1 MRQKLRS
8 DDPINGGLIWQFEQ
22 TAERTIEQLDEQ
34 RTFEQTSEQ
43 IALESVNLINAEKW
57 LTP

>member
-1 MRQKLRS
+1 MRQTLRS

-22 TAERTIEQLDEQ
+22 TAEQTIEQMDEQ

-43 IALESVNLINAEKW
+43 IALESVYLIIADKW
-57 LTP
+57 

>member
-22 TAERTIEQLDEQ
+22 TAERTIEQIDEQ

-43 IALESVNLINAEKW
+43 IALESVNLINADKW
-57 LTP
+57 

>member
-22 TAERTIEQLDEQ
+22 TAEQTIEQIDEQ

-43 IALESVNLINAEKW
+43 IALESVNLINADKW
-57 LTP
+57 